1 MQVIEA
7 AIKFKRYPRAAMDNN
22 WEGRADVRV
31 TFGSDGRRASIVIVR
46 SSGHE
51 ILDKQALDTV
61 TKAFVPVPPALRGKE
76 FAFEIPVI
84 FNLKD
89 NPSG

>member
-1 MQVIEA
+1 V
-7 AIKFKRYPRAAMDNN
+7 
-22 WEGRADVRV
+22 V
-31 TFGSDGRRASIVIVR
+31 VR

-51 ILDKQALDTV
+51 LLDKQAIDTV

-76 FAFEIPVI
+76 FAFDIPVI

-89 NPSG
+89 ARSG

>member
-1 MQVIEA
+1 
-7 AIKFKRYPRAAMDNN
+7 MDNN

-31 TFGSDGRRASIVIVR
+31 SFGADGRRSSIGVVR

-51 ILDKQALDTV
+51 VLDRQAIDTV

-89 NPSG
+89 ARSG